1 MKYVPRYAA
10 LAHSRRTPRGVRGL
24 KYFNTIKRQKME
36 EVAPRE
42 GCVD

>member
-1 MKYVPRYAA
+1 MKQKQSVTTLSIRC
-10 LAHSRRTPRGVRGL
+10 RTPRGVRGL
-24 KYFNTIKRQKME
+24 KRPGDTLWGIAE